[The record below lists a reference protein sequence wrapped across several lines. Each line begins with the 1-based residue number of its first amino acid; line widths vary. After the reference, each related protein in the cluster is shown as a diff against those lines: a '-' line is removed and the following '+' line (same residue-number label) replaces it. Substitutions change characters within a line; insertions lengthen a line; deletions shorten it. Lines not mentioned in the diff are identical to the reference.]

1 MLNVL
6 ISVDKDYL
14 DKALTMLF
22 SLHMH
27 SNEEI
32 TVYLL
37 NHSLLPSDI
46 ESAQEYLAK
55 TCSIALQCINVKDT
69 VFDGMPLGSQ
79 HFSIE
84 MYYRLFAQFFL
95 PDCIDRVLWLDADI
109 IVLKSLSDF
118 YHQDFDGKKYVA
130 AADYGVNNLKYWK
143 AIKGKLGLPE
153 TYVYFNSGVLL
164 INLECLRK
172 ETSEDSIIG
181 KASLIREKLTLPD
194 QDILNYL
201 YHDDVKYADWKIYNY
216 QYSGKNGIETED
228 FQRIAVLHYV
238 GSNKPWKY
246 WCLNGGS
253 RYYWKIRI
261 QQGYWKEAVVTYWR
275 QIKELTYVYVKTI
288 KELLWK

>member
-1 MLNVL
+1 MMNIL
-6 ISVDKDYL
+6 ISVNKEYL
-14 DKALTMLF
+14 DKAQTMLF
-22 SLHMH
+22 SLRRYVH
-27 SNEEI
+27 EEI

-37 NHSLLPSDI
+37 NHSLSLEDI
-46 ESAQEYLAK
+46 RKSENYLRK
-55 TCSIALQCINVKDT
+55 KCSITMKCINVKNT
-69 VFDGMPLGSQ
+69 MFDQMTLGNQ

-84 MYYRLFAQFFL
+84 MYYRILAQFFL

-130 AADYGVNNLKYWK
+130 AADCGVNNSKYWK
-143 AIKGKLGLPE
+143 PIKGKLGLPE

-172 ETSEDSIIG
+172 ETSEDSIIA
-181 KASLIREKLTLPD
+181 KTFMIREKLTLPD

-216 QYSGKNGIETED
+216 QYAGETGIEAED

-238 GSNKPWKY
+238 GRNKPWKY
-246 WCLNGGS
+246 WCLKGDS
-253 RYYWKIRI
+253 RYYWKTRI

-288 KELLWK
+288 KKLLWN